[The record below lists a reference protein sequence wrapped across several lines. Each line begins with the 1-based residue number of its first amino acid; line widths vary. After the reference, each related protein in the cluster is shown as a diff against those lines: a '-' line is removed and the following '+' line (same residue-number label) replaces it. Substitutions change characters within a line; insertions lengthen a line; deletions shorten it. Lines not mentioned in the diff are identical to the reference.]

1 MEQVNH
7 FLLSLICFFVGY
19 QLGRKDRDRSK
30 KDGVER
36 NKDGHTDA

>member
-7 FLLSLICFFVGY
+7 FLLSLICFLVGY
-19 QLGRKDRDRSK
+19 RIGREDRDRRK
-30 KDGVER
+30 TDGVER